1 MKAICYASGAIVL
14 VFLAACQPHSH
25 DEKATADETVSITKW
40 TDKTELFV
48 EFAPL
53 LVGKETPF
61 AAHLTDLKT
70 FKPVSEGTL
79 RVSFTPSQGK
89 EIAVEAKAPT
99 VAGIYRPVAKIDQ
112 PGSYRLAFHRYRPGT
127 TEIYDTIDAG
137 EVKVL
142 EKPAPAAQEAPS
154 AQAAGITFL
163 KEQQWRM
170 DFATAPVGERELS
183 ALLKMSAEVKPAAAG
198 HVQIVAP
205 IAGRIMTAARGV
217 PAPGQKV
224 KQGEELAVILPTP
237 NKNSVELDAE
247 LRSAKSELDA
257 AEKELER
264 VQDLYKDKIVAR
276 RRLEQSQRD
285 VAVHQARLDAAR
297 AQLGLLGSN
306 QSASGKSSGA
316 QAGRYSLR
324 APISGTVVA
333 ANVTPGALAEAGQ
346 NLLSIVDMDRI
357 WIEGRLFELDI
368 PKVRQFENALF
379 MAPALTEPFV
389 LARPKARLLNIGSV
403 IDPATRSV
411 PLILESQNSEGLL
424 RIGLRGDLSM
434 PTGERSRGIAI
445 PLDAIVDDKGIAVA
459 FVQAEGETFE
469 RRELELGIKSDGYA
483 EVNSG
488 LKAGERIVIKG
499 AYRVHLGSLSTT
511 LPAHGHGH

>member
-1 MKAICYASGAIVL
+1 MKGLFYASGLVVL
-14 VFLAACQPHSH
+14 LLAAACDHPHPE
-25 DEKATADETVSITKW
+25 DEKVAESVSITKW

-70 FKPVSEGTL
+70 FKPVSGGTL
-79 RVSFTPSQGK
+79 KVSFTPSQGK
-89 EIAVEAKAPT
+89 EIVAEAKVPT

-112 PGSYRLAFHRYRPGT
+112 PGSYRLAFHRYHPGT
-127 TEIYDTIDAG
+127 AEIYDTIDAG

-142 EKPAPAAQEAPS
+142 EKPEPAAQEAPS
-154 AQAAGITFL
+154 AQPAGITFL

-183 ALLKMSAEVKPAAAG
+183 TLLKMSAEVKPAAAG
-198 HVQIVAP
+198 HVQIVVP

-224 KQGEELAVILPTP
+224 KQGEDLAVILPTP

-247 LRSAKSELDA
+247 LRSAKSELEA

-264 VQDLYKDKIVAR
+264 VQELYKDKIVAR
-276 RRLEQSQRD
+276 RRLEQSERD
-285 VAVHQARLDAAR
+285 VTVHQARLDAAR

-306 QSASGKSSGA
+306 QSASGKSSAA
-316 QAGRYSLR
+316 QAARYSLR

-333 ANVTPGALAEAGQ
+333 ANVTPGALVEAGQ
-346 NLLSIVDMDRI
+346 NLLSIVDLDRV

-368 PKVRQFENALF
+368 PKVRQFEKALF
-379 MAPALTEPFV
+379 MAPALSEPLA
-389 LARPKARLLNIGSV
+389 LARPKVRLVNIGSV

-411 PLILESQNSEGLL
+411 PLILEAQNSEGLL

-434 PTGERSRGIAI
+434 PTGERSRGLAI

-483 EVNSG
+483 EVKSG
-488 LKAGERIVIKG
+488 LKAGDRVVTKG

-511 LPAHGHGH
+511 LPAHGHAH